1 MAEQIKTTEK
11 MVTIRIPRTRTEQDD
26 VFVAVNGKKY
36 LIKRGYDVKVPESVA
51 KVIQR
56 KEKALE
62 AAMAFEDK
70 AKQNIPTV

>member
-1 MAEQIKTTEK
+1 MVK

-36 LIKRGYDVKVPESVA
+36 LIKRGYDVKVPEGVA
-51 KVIQR
+51 KIIQR

-62 AAMAFEDK
+62 TAMLYEEK
-70 AKQNIPTV
+70 AKQNLSNMGN